1 MIIYNLI
8 VLTKKPHLTK
18 QPLHV
23 LFSILIVINASI
35 FTTLQVCVIDTC
47 AVDRVLSVTN
57 RRYLYLLTKLFDKNN
72 CRLKLQYNMW
82 KRMAYQKNVSTC
94 SCTSNRFEIIT
105 NHQLTTYVVTATSKL
120 KNCCKYILER
130 HGMF

>member
-72 CRLKLQYNMW
+72 CRLKLQYNM
-82 KRMAYQKNVSTC
+82 
-94 SCTSNRFEIIT
+94 
-105 NHQLTTYVVTATSKL
+105 
-120 KNCCKYILER
+120 
-130 HGMF
+130 